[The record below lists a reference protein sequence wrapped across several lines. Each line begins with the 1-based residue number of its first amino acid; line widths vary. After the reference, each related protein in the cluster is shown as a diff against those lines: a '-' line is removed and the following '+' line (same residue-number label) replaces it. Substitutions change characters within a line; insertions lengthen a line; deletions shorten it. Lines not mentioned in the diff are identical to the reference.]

1 MSLLSCSVVGP
12 PRGGKSSVI
21 KRIVSHRFDNLP
33 TRNGEFMGLPSD
45 GKYVSMF
52 HMPETALK
60 ASQAGPSEVLLEL
73 QDQLSQAAVLNAPL
87 WFEVEEDGDGGGG
100 MLDGLTGFGSSMLE
114 GLSPRSQFL
123 ATTSVAAQ
131 RADESGALNTE
142 HWAKRVD
149 PRKGF
154 AAAMASS
161 TLEGNGGGEG
171 GGDRAVPQMRT
182 GMPPEAEQNPL
193 MAHQFQSQAAESTKP
208 KAAEV
213 GVSPLTLPH
222 GTHGYC
228 IVFDLRSRPSFEQ
241 AKRTVHTLLERVG
254 YDRTTRRPCPIALVL
269 IGNKY
274 DLTHGGKSSGVDHSE
289 LLELMAEWTS
299 ANSLL
304 SQLKRQKGVQSAL
317 YRLCDKITAA
327 RKQVEATWT
336 AASKQSTVRQQ
347 TGAKPS
353 GDGSGNVVVM
363 NSGNASAAEDK
374 AMGSGEKPKVL
385 GGLDDAQF
393 HAMVKLRNEFD
404 PMRGGIGGGGMS
416 DFEVLTA
423 VTAAVGHAQASR
435 IEEPSAGELHEALL
449 ACPALALKYVEV
461 SCKTNHNIHTL
472 ERVLLR
478 SLKLLPS
485 ADKKMKQKGGGS
497 TARGAG
503 GWMETMNDMF
513 VNKPA
518 EWCGLR

>member
-12 PRGGKSSVI
+12 PRGGKSSII

-161 TLEGNGGGEG
+161 TLDGNGGGEG

-213 GVSPLTLPH
+213 GVSPLTQPH

-228 IVFDLRSRPSFEQ
+228 VVFDLCSRPSFEH
-241 AKRTVHTLLERVG
+241 AKRTVQTLLDRVG

-274 DLTHGGKSSGVDHSE
+274 DLTHSGKSSGVETSE
-289 LLELMAEWTS
+289 LLGLMADFT
-299 ANSLL
+299 AAGSLV
-304 SQLKRQKGVQSAL
+304 SQLKKQKGVPTAL
-317 YRLCDKITAA
+317 YRLADKIVTA
-327 RKQVEATWT
+327 RKQVETTWT
-336 AASKQSTVRQQ
+336 AAAKQSSV
-347 TGAKPS
+347 KPAADKS
-353 GDGSGNVVVM
+353 DGENVVVL
-363 NSGNASAAEDK
+363 SGGAASAAEEKEVK
-374 AMGSGEKPKVL
+374 AGSGEKPKVL
-385 GGLDDAQF
+385 GGLDETQF
-393 HAMVKLRNEFD
+393 HAMVKLRNELD

-416 DFEVLTA
+416 DLDVLTA
-423 VTAAVGHAQASR
+423 VIAAVEHQLAAR
-435 IEEPSAGELHEALL
+435 IEQPSAGELHEALL
-449 ACPALALKYVEV
+449 ACPALAVKYVEV
-461 SCKTNHNIHTL
+461 SCKTNHNIHAM

-478 SLKLLPS
+478 SLKLLPT
-485 ADKKMKQKGGGS
+485 ADRTLKKSNGSGS
-497 TARGAG
+497 TARQAS
-503 GWMETMNDMF
+503 GWMETMNDIF

-518 EWCGLR
+518 EWCGLRK